1 MKKFFKLGFAASL
14 MVACVFSSCSKN
26 DDEPGVDYS
35 KKLVLSESMVI
46 KYSNGDTWT
55 SKSEYKYD
63 SQGNMIENKC
73 TSTDNSGTVTEN
85 KFEAKFNEQGDVT
98 EQLLNGQTISKSDY
112 TYEGNTIKTIRH
124 NYSDGNETSTSY
136 YVEEYADS
144 QKKQI
149 KSSTFET
156 KNADGSTQS
165 FSKVV
170 HSYDKDG
177 NMINYE
183 SFDGSGQLIS
193 KIEHV
198 YNGNVENS
206 TQYEYADDSVV
217 NIIQTKTVY
226 TDSNREKILTQESTK
241 PSGNK
246 HKIENTYDMNGNVI
260 ETVEYENDHLQ
271 YKSTEYVYDGN
282 TLTYTKYTYGFFSIN
297 GFTPT
302 EEPTST
308 TYYTI
313 VYE

>member
-1 MKKFFKLGFAASL
+1 
-14 MVACVFSSCSKN
+14 MVACVFSGCSKN

-35 KKLVLSESMVI
+35 KKRVLSESMVI
-46 KYSNGDTWT
+46 KDSEGGTWT
-55 SKSEYKYD
+55 SKNEYKYD
-63 SQGNMIENKC
+63 SRGNMIENKY
-73 TSTDNSGTVTEN
+73 TTVDNSGTVTEN
-85 KFEAKFNEQGDVT
+85 KYESKFNEQGDVT
-98 EQLLNGQTISKSDY
+98 ETLFNGQLISKSDY
-112 TYEGNTIKTIRH
+112 TYDVNSTKRTVH
-124 NYSDGNETSTSY
+124 NYSNGNETSTTY

-149 KSSTFET
+149 KSSTVET
-156 KNADGSTQS
+156 KNADGSIQ
-165 FSKVV
+165 SKVV
-170 HSYDKDG
+170 FSFDKDG
-177 NMINYE
+177 NVINYE
-183 SFDGSGQLIS
+183 SFDGNGQLIR
-193 KIEHV
+193 KTENV
-198 YNGNVENS
+198 YNGNVINS
-206 TQYEYADDSVV
+206 TQYDYADGSVV
-217 NIIQTKTVY
+217 NTIQTKTVY

-282 TLTYTKYTYGFFSIN
+282 TLTYTKYSYGFFGFD

>member
-1 MKKFFKLGFAASL
+1 MKNLCKFGFAASL
-14 MVACVFSSCSKN
+14 MAAFMFSGCSKD
-26 DDEPGVDYS
+26 DDESGVDYS
-35 KKLVLSESMVI
+35 KKRELSESMVI
-46 KYSNGDTWT
+46 KDDNGDTWS
-55 SKSEYKYD
+55 SKIEFKYD
-63 SQGNMIENKC
+63 SRGNIIENKY
-73 TSTDNSGTVTEN
+73 TTVDNSGTVTEN
-85 KFEAKFNEQGDVT
+85 KYEAKFNEQGDVT
-98 EQLLNGQTISKSDY
+98 ETLLNGQIISKSNYIYDVNS
-112 TYEGNTIKTIRH
+112 TKKTVH
-124 NYSDGNETSTSY
+124 GYSDGNETSTTY

-149 KSSTFET
+149 KSSTVET

-170 HSYDKDG
+170 YSYEKDG
-177 NMINYE
+177 NVINYE
-183 SFDGSGQLIS
+183 SFDGNGQLIR
-193 KIEHV
+193 KIERV

-217 NIIQTKTVY
+217 NTIQTKTVY

-241 PSGNK
+241 TSGNK

-282 TLTYTKYTYGFFSIN
+282 TLTYTKYTYGFFGFD